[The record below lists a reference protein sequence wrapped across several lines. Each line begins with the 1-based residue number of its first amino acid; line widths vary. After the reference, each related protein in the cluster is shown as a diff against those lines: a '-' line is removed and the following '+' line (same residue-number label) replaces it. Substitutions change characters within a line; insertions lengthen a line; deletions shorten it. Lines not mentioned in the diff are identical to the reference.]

1 MFLLSFLFINK
12 TLRLNNLKSRTAMN
26 AKISVFIICV
36 EAIIYLLLYNLHDC
50 TFKCLLKSIM
60 KMQNLHKTKH
70 FLRNRRFGCFFCG
83 YYLKCTPVL
92 KKLRRRFL
100 KSVLFYVSIIPH
112 CGIILTWNPFKRFVL
127 SCLITNSQAY
137 IQ

>member
-1 MFLLSFLFINK
+1 MRKFQCLLFV
-12 TLRLNNLKSRTAMN
+12 LKRSY
-26 AKISVFIICV
+26 ICYYIICMTV
-36 EAIIYLLLYNLHDC
+36 PLS
-50 TFKCLLKSIM
+50 FKCLLKSIM